1 MKGAFIRKDYSLPDL
16 VNYYGK
22 ETPLESSFGISSD
35 SPKYEEEMSMN

>member
-22 ETPLESSFGISSD
+22 ETPLESSFDISSD
-35 SPKYEEEMSMN
+35 SPNMRKK